1 MSGYRLSRINEDMRR
16 ELTQVLRTVKDPRVS
31 GMLTVLRVEVT
42 NDFSIAKV
50 YISSMDGEEAAKRAV
65 EGMKSAA
72 GYVRSQLAGRMKLR
86 KMPELK
92 FIADNSTER
101 FFELDEL
108 LRSVAPKDDGD
119 DGEKTN

>member
-42 NDFSIAKV
+42 NDFSLAKV

-101 FFELDEL
+101 F
-108 LRSVAPKDDGD
+108 LRRGRFSGMLSGNKG
-119 DGEKTN
+119 GF